1 MAELPQP
8 NDRRILLNVERLLAA
23 AWRLGRA
30 RVARVAMAGR
40 FLRFAARRFL
50 SDRCLD
56 QAAALSY
63 TTLLS
68 LVPFVALCVVVVSV
82 VPQFQDLRDDIER
95 LFTGNLLPE
104 ASNAAVEQF
113 RRFVQKAGRLTGFGI
128 AGLALSAALL
138 LAAIDMAFDTI
149 WRAHRQRSII
159 VRVLAYGAVL
169 VLAPLL
175 IGGSLSLQ
183 GLVLT
188 TGKHLGGAAFVKGMR
203 TVAPVLLFIAEA
215 VALMLLYRFVPTR
228 RVHWRDAVL
237 GALVGAILLEAVK
250 RGFTLYLQ
258 QFSTFQLI
266 YGALAVIPVFL
277 IWLYLCWVAVLFGAE
292 IVAARA
298 EWRSRSEAEPAG

>member
-1 MAELPQP
+1 MAELPQQ
-8 NDRRILLNVERLLAA
+8 NDRRVPLNVERLRAA
-23 AWRLGRA
+23 ARHLGR
-30 RVARVAMAGR
+30 VAVTRVAMAGR
-40 FLRFAARRFL
+40 FLHFAAQRFL
-50 SDRCLD
+50 RDRCLD
-56 QAAALSY
+56 QAASLSY

-104 ASNAAVEQF
+104 ASNAAVDQF

-128 AGLALSAALL
+128 AGLALAAALL

-169 VLAPLL
+169 ALGPLL

-188 TGKHLGGAAFVKGMR
+188 TGKHLGGVAFTKGMR
-203 TVAPVLLFIAEA
+203 TAAPLLLIIGEA
-215 VALMLLYRFVPTR
+215 VALMLLYRFVPTQIDPPDHIQYR
-228 RVHWRDAVL
+228 RILNPWFSPRAIDDA
-237 GALVGAILLEAVK
+237 EA
-250 RGFTLYLQ
+250 RMRTLCRPGRA
-258 QFSTFQLI
+258 T
-266 YGALAVIPVFL
+266 PVR
-277 IWLYLCWVAVLFGAE
+277 WSPPSVVE
-292 IVAARA
+292 IQSSVVPTSSPDA
-298 EWRSRSEAEPAG
+298 SVTVCEADASATPG